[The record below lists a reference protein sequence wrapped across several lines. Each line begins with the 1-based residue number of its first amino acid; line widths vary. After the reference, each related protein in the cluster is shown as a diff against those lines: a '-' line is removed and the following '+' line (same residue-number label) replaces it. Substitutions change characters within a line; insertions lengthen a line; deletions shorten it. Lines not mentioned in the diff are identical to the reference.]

1 MENVKK
7 DTEIA
12 ENFSG
17 ILLTKVRFRTI
28 IDDVFA

>member
-12 ENFSG
+12 EIFSV